1 MVGDMQDIKQEETM
15 KDFMVLMNQAVN
27 TLESIDKSID
37 FLAAAMTGMDPM
49 DIEIGQS
56 TFGRLA
62 APVMKKEKI
71 EEIVLIDDTIFEELV
86 DRELLEV
93 IESYDPDWR
102 QNYGREDSSG
112 YTPHGRLKK
121 SAEEDSKSEFTRK
134 AYEHNMS
141 IPEFAEYV
149 LSNEDD
155 FSESMIHEAEFAKA
169 AEYVAR
175 RKETRG

>member
-1 MVGDMQDIKQEETM
+1 MVGDMQDIEQEEAM

-62 APVMKKEKI
+62 SPVMKKEKI
-71 EEIVLIDDTIFEELV
+71 EEMVLIDDTIFEELV

-102 QNYGREDSSG
+102 RSYGREDSSG
-112 YTPHGRLKK
+112 YTPHGRLEK
-121 SAEEDSKSEFTRK
+121 SEVEDPKSEFTRK
-134 AYEHNMS
+134 ALEYRMG
-141 IPEFAEYV
+141 IPEFADYV
-149 LSNEDD
+149 LSHEDE
-155 FSESMIHEAEFAKA
+155 FAESLIHEAEFAKA
-169 AEYVAR
+169 AEVIAR
-175 RKETRG
+175 RKETKR

>member
-1 MVGDMQDIKQEETM
+1 MVDEFVQEEAR
-15 KDFMVLMNQAVN
+15 KDFMKLMNQAVN

-49 DIEIGQS
+49 DIQIGQS

-62 APVMKKEKI
+62 SPIMRREKI
-71 EEIVLIDDTIFEELV
+71 EETVRIDDIIFEDLI
-86 DRELLEV
+86 DRELLKV
-93 IESYDPDWR
+93 IENHDPDWR